1 MSRRCSRLNYDHS
14 QPPRLSNALDKPFLM
29 TENYPHPV
37 SQLLTLG
44 ETRIRDSRNYLKM
57 GFTSEHIPDLIR
69 LVEDE
74 ELRDMP
80 WDENGNVP
88 PQVYAQVHA
97 WRTLAQLDAAE
108 AVPSF
113 IGLLHFIDED
123 DDDFIGEEI
132 PRMLGKLGAPAID
145 PCRDYLADIN
155 NNLFSR
161 VGAGHALSEIGK
173 QHPETRD
180 ACVQALMSTLQD
192 YQNDDETVN
201 AFTLSYL
208 AELEAVEAAP
218 LAEEIFKAERAEL
231 SVAGDYE
238 DYQIR
243 VGLLKKRL
251 TPTKFRSI
259 TDLEISRVLTDF
271 SAEKDRAREKEK
283 KEKNKRKQEKK
294 ARKRSKKK

>member
-1 MSRRCSRLNYDHS
+1 
-14 QPPRLSNALDKPFLM
+14 M
-29 TENYPHPV
+29 TETYPHPI
-37 SQLLTLG
+37 SELLALG
-44 ETRIRDSRNYLKM
+44 ETRMHEQRNYLKM

-69 LVEDE
+69 LVDDE

-80 WDENGNVP
+80 WDEDGNVP

-97 WRTLAQLDAAE
+97 WRTLTQLNAAE

-132 PRMLGKLGAPAID
+132 PRMLGKLGAPAIES
-145 PCRDYLADIN
+145 CRDYLADIN

-161 VGAGHALSEIGK
+161 VGAGYALSEIGQ

-180 ACVQALMSTLQD
+180 ACVQALTSTLQD

-208 AELEAVEAAP
+208 ADLKAVEAAP
-218 LAEEIFKAERAEL
+218 LAEEIFKADRAEL
-231 SVAGDYE
+231 EVAGDYE
-238 DYQIR
+238 DYQIE
-243 VGLLKKRL
+243 VGLLEERL
-251 TPTKFRSI
+251 TPPKFLRV
-259 TDLEISRVLTDF
+259 TDLEISQILTDF
-271 SAEKDRAREKEK
+271 SAEKNRIREEEK

-294 ARKRSKKK
+294 ARKRHKKK

>member
-1 MSRRCSRLNYDHS
+1 
-14 QPPRLSNALDKPFLM
+14 M
-29 TENYPHPV
+29 TETYPHPIA
-37 SQLLTLG
+37 QLLTLG
-44 ETRIRDSRNYLKM
+44 ETRMREQRNYLKM

-69 LVEDE
+69 LVDDE

-80 WDENGNVP
+80 WDEDGNVP

-97 WRTLAQLDAAE
+97 WRTLAQLNAAK

-132 PRMLGKLGAPAID
+132 PRMLGKLGAPAIES
-145 PCRDYLADIN
+145 CRDYLADIN

-161 VGAGHALSEIGK
+161 VGAGHALSEIGQ

-208 AELEAVEAAP
+208 ADLNAVEAAP
-218 LAEEIFKAERAEL
+218 LAEEIFKAARAEL
-231 SVAGDYE
+231 DVAGDYE
-238 DYQIR
+238 DFQVK
-243 VGLLKKRL
+243 VGLLEERL
-251 TPTKFRSI
+251 TLPKYGGI
-259 TDLEISRVLTDF
+259 TDLGISQLLAGF
-271 SAEKDRAREKEK
+271 PAEKNRVREIEK

>member
-1 MSRRCSRLNYDHS
+1 MKGTYA
-14 QPPRLSNALDKPFLM
+14 QPIA
-29 TENYPHPV
+29 E
-37 SQLLTLG
+37 LLTLG
-44 ETRIRDSRNYLKM
+44 ETRMHEHRNYMKM

-80 WDENGNVP
+80 WDEDGNVP

-113 IGLLHFIDED
+113 IGLLHFIDQD

-132 PRMLGKLGAPAID
+132 PGMLGKLGAPAID
-145 PCRDYLADIN
+145 PCHDYLADIN
-155 NNLFSR
+155 NSLFSR
-161 VGAGHALSEIGK
+161 VGAGHALSEIGQ

-208 AELEAVEAAP
+208 SDLKAVEAAP
-218 LAEEIFKAERAEL
+218 LAQEIFNADKAALE
-231 SVAGDYE
+231 VAGDYE

-243 VGLLKKRL
+243 VGLLEKRL
-251 TPTKFRSI
+251 TTSKFRSI
-259 TDLEISRVLTDF
+259 TDLEISRLLANS
-271 SAEKDRAREKEK
+271 SAEKNRASEKEK

-294 ARKRSKKK
+294 ARKRHKKR

>member
-1 MSRRCSRLNYDHS
+1 
-14 QPPRLSNALDKPFLM
+14 M
-29 TENYPHPV
+29 TQTYPHPIAE
-37 SQLLTLG
+37 LLTLG
-44 ETRIRDSRNYLKM
+44 ETRMHEQRNYLKM
-57 GFTSEHIPDLIR
+57 GFASEHIPDLLR
-69 LVEDE
+69 LVDDE

-80 WDENGNVP
+80 WDEDGNVP

-97 WRTLAQLDAAE
+97 WRTLAQLNAAE

-132 PRMLGKLGAPAID
+132 PRMLGKLGAPAIES
-145 PCRDYLADIN
+145 CRDYLADIN

-161 VGAGHALSEIGK
+161 VGAGHALSEIGQ

-180 ACVQALMSTLQD
+180 TCVQALMSTLQD

-208 AELEAVEAAP
+208 ADLKAVEAAP
-218 LAEEIFKAERAEL
+218 LAEEIFKADRAEL
-231 SVAGDYE
+231 EVAGDYE
-238 DYQIR
+238 DYQIK
-243 VGLLKKRL
+243 VGLLEERL
-251 TPTKFRSI
+251 TPPKFLRV
-259 TDLEISRVLTDF
+259 TDLEISQILTDF
-271 SAEKDRAREKEK
+271 SAVKNRIREEEK

-294 ARKRSKKK
+294 ARKRHKKK